1 MSENAAKSSA
11 DRRERK
17 EVFALNERNG
27 HTYWIKIGMAFE
39 NVDGSMNL
47 LMDALPVS
55 GKMQIR
61 AYDEA
66 RARMAPQ
73 GMPQAK
79 PRSSE
84 PRAPQRERGPQQ
96 TLQMFGGGVDGGGR

>member
-1 MSENAAKSSA
+1 MSENAAKSPA

-27 HTYWIKIGMAFE
+27 HTYWVKIGMAFE

-55 GKMQIR
+55 GRMQIR

-73 GMPQAK
+73 RVPGP
-79 PRSSE
+79 SE
-84 PRAPQRERGPQQ
+84 HRAPSAHRERGQQQ
-96 TLQMFGGGVDGGGR
+96 TLQMFGGAAGGGGK